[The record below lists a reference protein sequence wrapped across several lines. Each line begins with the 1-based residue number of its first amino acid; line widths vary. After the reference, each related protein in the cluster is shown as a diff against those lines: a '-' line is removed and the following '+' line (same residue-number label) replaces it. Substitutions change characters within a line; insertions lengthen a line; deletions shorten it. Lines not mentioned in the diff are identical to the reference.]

1 MRHIYTMQYH
11 SVIKKNELLP
21 FAIRQMHLEAV
32 APNEIS
38 QTENDKFV
46 WLHLDVESKKH
57 KKEWI

>member
-46 WLHLDVESKKH
+46 
-57 KKEWI
+57 